1 MSSARS
7 VEPLAVAGAHPDP
20 GARWYPPRETVP
32 ETGRQ
37 WSDWFRWLRFA
48 TGQAARS
55 IRREAAA
62 VHAAA
67 EGLQP
72 LSEEALTEK
81 LVAPR
86 DAMRRAF
93 RRGVPTPRAEF
104 LQAIAIACEFARRT
118 VGMTPYQVQ
127 IQAVITLLDG
137 CAAQMNAGEGKTL
150 SVALAA
156 ALHGLAGRHCHVVTA
171 NDYLA
176 ARDVELMRPLFDR
189 CGLRASALVPQTS
202 PDERRRCYDHDL
214 VYGTG
219 KELLADFLRDQI
231 ASGAAGS
238 GVLRLIHEMKSS
250 RGGVRAVVMRGLDAA
265 IVDEAD
271 SVLIDEATTPLIIS
285 AGEGNELLLEA
296 VTTARG
302 LADQLVEHR
311 HYRLDRRFRDVEFTD
326 EGKVLIEEIT
336 AGLSGLWRSPARRDD
351 LLGQAVI
358 ARDLFELDRHYI
370 IDDGEIVIVDEN
382 TGRTMPGRSW
392 SYGLH
397 QAIEARAGV
406 EMTEPARTLSRMSFQ
421 DFYARYQHLSG
432 ASGTL
437 QGIRFELWRTYGL
450 PVVVVP
456 PRLPSRLTVPRP
468 RHFAT
473 AERKHQALVDE
484 VVRLQAQGHA
494 VLVGTRRIDDSEHV
508 AEALAGRG
516 VACSVLNAKQHEH
529 EAEVISAAGA
539 PGVVTVATNMAG
551 RGTDIKLTEAVIERG
566 GLQVLM
572 IEPHESAR
580 VDWQLFGRAGRQGQ
594 AGRAQAFVSLE
605 DDLIAR
611 HTPWVVRP
619 LRALARI
626 PVLRAPLIPVLLW
639 FAQARA
645 QALAWSSRRTLR
657 SFEKKMN
664 KQLSFVG
671 GSGKPAPGSEGS
683 A

>member
-1 MSSARS
+1 MPSPQAASA
-7 VEPLAVAGAHPDP
+7 AGPSGAA
-20 GARWYPPRETVP
+20 ARWYPPRETVP

-37 WSDWFRWLRFA
+37 WSDWARWLRFVS
-48 TGQAARS
+48 GRAARV
-55 IRREAAA
+55 IRREASQA
-62 VHAAA
+62 VAHALA
-67 EGLQP
+67 LQS
-72 LSEEALTEK
+72 LSGDELDRR
-81 LVAPR
+81 LVEPR
-86 DAMRRAF
+86 EAMRRAY
-93 RRGVPTPRAEF
+93 RRGVEAPRADF
-104 LQAIAIACEFARRT
+104 LEAVAIVCELARRT
-118 VGMTPYQVQ
+118 VGMTPYEVQVQ
-127 IQAVITLLDG
+127 ATITLLDG

-176 ARDVELMRPLFDR
+176 ARDVELMRPLYGR
-189 CGLRASALVPQTS
+189 CGLTAIALVPQS
-202 PDERRRCYDHDL
+202 PPDERRRCYDHDL

-231 ASGAAGS
+231 ASGSAGG
-238 GVLRLIHEMKSS
+238 GVLRLIHEMKAGQ
-250 RGGVRAVVMRGLDAA
+250 GGGRAVVMRGLDAA

-285 AGEGNELLLEA
+285 AGEGNEMLLEA
-296 VTTARG
+296 VRTARE
-302 LADQLVEHR
+302 LADQLVDGR
-311 HYRLDRRFRDVEFTD
+311 HYTLDRRFRDVDFTD
-326 EGKVLIEEIT
+326 EGRALIESIT
-336 AGLSGLWRSPARRDD
+336 SGLRGLWRSEARRDD

-406 EMTEPARTLSRMSFQ
+406 ELTEPARTLSRMSFQ

-456 PRLPSRLTVPRP
+456 PRLPTRLHVPAP
-468 RHFAT
+468 RHFRDAD
-473 AERKHQALVDE
+473 RKREALVDE
-484 VVRLQAQGHA
+484 VVRLQSEGHA
-494 VLVGTRRIDDSEHV
+494 VLVGTRRIDDSERI
-508 AEALAGRG
+508 ADDLLARG
-516 VACSVLNAKQHEH
+516 IQCLVLNAKQHDR
-529 EAEVISAAGA
+529 EAEVILAAGE

-551 RGTDIKLTEAVIERG
+551 RGTDIKLSAEVLARG

-572 IEPHESAR
+572 LEPHESAR

-594 AGRAQAFVSLE
+594 PGRAQAYVSLA
-605 DDLIAR
+605 DDLVHR
-611 HTPWVVRP
+611 HTPWVIRP
-619 LRALARI
+619 FRGLAHLPGLRSL
-626 PVLRAPLIPVLLW
+626 LIGPLLW
-639 FAQARA
+639 AAQAKA
-645 QALAWSSRRTLR
+645 QWLAWSSRRMLR
-657 SFEKKMN
+657 SFEKKLN

-671 GSGKPAPGSEGS
+671 GAGKPGSGSEGG